1 MERKWWSLLAVCLAT
16 FMLLLD
22 ITVVNVAL
30 PDIQKEL
37 DTDLTGLQWVV
48 DAYTLL
54 LAALTLTMGTLADR
68 FGRRRLFVI
77 GVGVFTL
84 ASLLCGLATSATF
97 LNLARGLQGV
107 GGAAMFAT
115 SLALIAQEFQGRDRG
130 TAIGA
135 WGATI
140 GGAVA
145 VGPLIGGAL
154 TEGLGWEGIFFV
166 NVPIGIAAIVLTRAK
181 VANLRAPD
189 PSPIDRLGLATFSLG
204 LFALIYALIRGNPD
218 GWTSG
223 PILGSLIAAG

>member
-54 LAALTLTMGTLADR
+54 LASFTLTAGTLADR
-68 FGRRRLFVI
+68 FGRRRLFVL

-84 ASLLCGLATSATF
+84 ASLLCGLAPTS
-97 LNLARGLQGV
+97 LSLHLARALQGV

-115 SLALIAQEFQGRDRG
+115 SLALIAPGFSGGARG
-130 TAIGA
+130 TAGA
-135 WGATI
+135 FW
-140 GGAVA
+140 
-145 VGPLIGGAL
+145 
-154 TEGLGWEGIFFV
+154 
-166 NVPIGIAAIVLTRAK
+166 
-181 VANLRAPD
+181 
-189 PSPIDRLGLATFSLG
+189 
-204 LFALIYALIRGNPD
+204 
-218 GWTSG
+218 
-223 PILGSLIAAG
+223 